1 MSMFSLAGS
10 APRRS
15 VMKRTEIQV
24 LPVPLA
30 EVGEGAIWCDRAQA
44 LWWVDIGRS
53 TLHRYLPDIQSYDA
67 WQMPAKIGCLALT
80 DDTTVI
86 VARADGLFIFDPAN
100 AVMSYLC
107 GFPGNPI
114 GNRPNDGAVSRSG
127 RFFLGTIPLGDRSMP
142 HSHLF
147 TFDGKTTTHLF
158 GGLHVA
164 NGLAFSPDD
173 RTAYLSDSF
182 PDVQTIW
189 AFDHDP
195 SDGILSNRRVFFDA
209 CETAGRPDGAC
220 IDTDG
225 CYWMAGV
232 GGAEVLRLTPTGR
245 IDLRIDLPA
254 ERPSKPCFGG
264 GDLRRMFV
272 TTIGTADA
280 TGGYEGA
287 VLAFDLP
294 YQGLKEGRL
303 TLE

>member
-1 MSMFSLAGS
+1 MSSLAGS
-10 APRRS
+10 EPPPLA
-15 VMKRTEIQV
+15 MKKIEIHA
-24 LPVPLA
+24 LPVPRA
-30 EVGEGAIWCDRAQA
+30 EVGEGTIWCDRTQA

-53 TLHRYLPDIQSYDA
+53 TLHRYGPNTERHDE

-80 DDTTVI
+80 EDTTVI
-86 VARADGLFIFDPAN
+86 VARADGLFRFDPVDAS
-100 AVMSYLC
+100 MSHLC
-107 GFPGNPI
+107 DLPGDPV

-127 RFFLGTIPLGDRSMP
+127 RFYLGTIPLGDRSMP
-142 HSHLF
+142 CSHLF
-147 TFDGKTTTHLF
+147 TYDGKSVAHLF

-195 SDGILSNRRVFFDA
+195 ADGMLSNRRVFFDA
-209 CETAGRPDGAC
+209 RETAGRPDGAC
-220 IDTDG
+220 MDTDG
-225 CYWMAGV
+225 CYWMAGI
-232 GGAEVLRLTPTGR
+232 GGAEVLRLTPAGK
-245 IDLRIDLPA
+245 IDLRINLPA

-272 TTIGTADA
+272 TTIGVNASTESHD
-280 TGGYEGA
+280 GA
-287 VLAFDLP
+287 ILAFDLP

-303 TLE
+303 SSF